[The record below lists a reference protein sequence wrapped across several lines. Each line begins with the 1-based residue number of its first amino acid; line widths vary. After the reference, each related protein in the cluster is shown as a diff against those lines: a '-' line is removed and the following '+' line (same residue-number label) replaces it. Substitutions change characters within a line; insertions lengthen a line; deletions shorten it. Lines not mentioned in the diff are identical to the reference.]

1 MLRREE
7 FVTEF
12 SRHGY
17 TKKDARVIIDDMF
30 DTIKDILVRGD
41 SVNIPGFGRFEVKR
55 RKGRRCVNPQT
66 LEPNYIEEHNG
77 VQFTT
82 SPVLRQAVNNSTVI

>member
-17 TKKDARVIIDDMF
+17 TKKDSRVIIDDMF

-41 SVNIPGFGRFEVKR
+41 SGNIPGFGRLEEKR
-55 RKGRRCVNPQT
+55 RKGRKCVKPQT